1 MAVKEDNKNAGTIR
15 GKIVWGYAGIYG
27 IIALIAALLILAMF
41 YIIVYERIRD
51 TAHNELKDVLVALP
65 HDASGD
71 ELYEQLEDSMPGYV
85 VRYDLYLGEE
95 TPDTY
100 SESDSSEPSPSIG
113 LEDSDR
119 QYDDPEPDN
128 YYSQENITEEDCDAD
143 QDLQYEEELPK
154 IIAKYY
160 SERNLN
166 VRVGPSAG
174 SGIIG
179 TLNENEL
186 VSVTDMSG
194 RYYQIIYE
202 GRLAWVYGPYLTTF
216 ERRHVLSNA
225 GVDKSYQSA
234 FDDDQANGGLS
245 NIKELNKL
253 YLKVNG
259 TAYQY
264 NETYQYYYSVE
275 AVIDMSRAVG
285 NMAVGENFWD
295 LIGIAVVLL
304 AAFVIGLVIITIYGA
319 YKTRKYL
326 KPVEDIT
333 NLVSQINES
342 SLSRRID
349 VESARYELKELV
361 MTINSML
368 DRVYAGYAKQKI
380 FVSDVSHELRTP
392 ISVVAGYANMLKRWA
407 RDDEAVFDE
416 SVDAIIEEADNMKY
430 LVDNLLFLVRS
441 DNNTV
446 NYDMECFDLS
456 ELIHDVFKSSLLV
469 DNNKHNITE
478 DIADGICITG
488 DRARIKQ
495 AARIFIENAVKYTP
509 PMGNIKLS
517 LKKEGENVVVTI
529 SDNGIGIS
537 KKDMTHIFK
546 RFYRGDKSR
555 NRQAGG
561 YGLGLPIARSII
573 NAHGGKIHLRSRE
586 NEGTIIDIIFNV

>member
-1 MAVKEDNKNAGTIR
+1 MAEKEDNKNSGTIR
-15 GKIVWGYAGIYG
+15 GKIVWGYMGIYG
-27 IIALIAALLILAMF
+27 IIALITTLLMLTIF
-41 YIIVYERIRD
+41 YIITYERIRD
-51 TAHNELKDVLVALP
+51 TAHNELQGLLLALP
-65 HDASGD
+65 QDAGED
-71 ELYEQLEDSMPGYV
+71 ELYEQLEESMPGYV
-85 VRYDLYLGEE
+85 VRYDLYLNEE
-95 TPDTY
+95 TLVSY
-100 SESDSSEPSPSIG
+100 SESDNRALEPSIG
-113 LEDSDR
+113 
-119 QYDDPEPDN
+119 
-128 YYSQENITEEDCDAD
+128 SQEETAVE
-143 QDLQYEEELPK
+143 
-154 IIAKYY
+154 
-160 SERNLN
+160 S
-166 VRVGPSAG
+166 
-174 SGIIG
+174 
-179 TLNENEL
+179 
-186 VSVTDMSG
+186 
-194 RYYQIIYE
+194 
-202 GRLAWVYGPYLTTF
+202 
-216 ERRHVLSNA
+216 RHVLSSA
-225 GVDKSYQSA
+225 GVGKSYQNA
-234 FDDDQANGGLS
+234 FDDNQANGGLS

-253 YLKVNG
+253 YLKVTG

-264 NETYQYYYSVE
+264 NETYQYYYHVE
-275 AVIDMSRAVG
+275 AVIDMGSAIR
-285 NMAVGENFWD
+285 NMDGDSFWD

-304 AAFVIGLVIITIYGA
+304 GGFVIGLVIIIIYGA

-441 DNNTV
+441 DNNTI
-446 NYDMECFDLS
+446 NYDMERFDLS
-456 ELIHDVFKSSLLV
+456 ELMHDVFKSSLLV

-478 DIADGICITG
+478 DIADGICMNG

-495 AARIFIENAVKYTP
+495 AARIFIENAIKYTP
-509 PMGNIKLS
+509 PTGNIKLS
-517 LKKEGENVVVTI
+517 LKKEGEGAVVTI
-529 SDNGIGIS
+529 ADNGIGIS
-537 KKDMTHIFK
+537 KKDMAHIFK

-555 NRQAGG
+555 SRQAGG

-573 NAHGGKIHLRSRE
+573 NAHGGKVHLRSRE
-586 NEGTIIDIIFNV
+586 NQGTIIDIIFNNRGVV